1 MGIGASLLLFNAGRI
16 VFGVIKTI
24 IKKSIEFHN
33 FKKKF
38 KDDLNLK
45 KWLNKN
51 KKLAKDYTKDTI
63 AQGSY

>member
-24 IKKSIEFHN
+24 IKKSIEFHY

-38 KDDLNLK
+38 KDDYNLK

-51 KKLAKDYTKDTI
+51 KKLA
-63 AQGSY
+63 